1 MTVEERFSP
10 NTNFNKLGPGGQNPG
25 LVSTTEF

>member
-1 MTVEERFSP
+1 MTVEERFPP
-10 NTNFNKLGPGGQNPG
+10 NTNFNKLGPGGQKTG